1 MYYAIELFNKHD
13 IIVKDV
19 SDHLMEEILEEL
31 SLYKDRLK
39 FNTPDGVMVT
49 NHKISTYYLRDKE
62 KRKKILNNLL
72 SSENCFDNDSFVMSA
87 ISSNNNVINV
97 KF

>member
-19 SDHLMEEILEEL
+19 SDRLMEEILEEL

-49 NHKISTYYLRDKE
+49 NHKISTYYLKDKE
-62 KRKKILNNLL
+62 KRKVILSNLL
-72 SSENCFDNDSFVMSA
+72 SSEDCFDNDNFVMNA
-87 ISSNNNVINV
+87 ISSNQNVV
-97 KF
+97 EY